1 MACQPKCTRGF
12 MGCRAL
18 PAFEGRAEGGTLG
31 IRLASYLYSGRIV
44 GRQVM
49 TDTVLKEIRRI
60 KDAITRENRGDVR
73 TILKRAAARQKT
85 AGRRVI
91 KLPSSSTKSR

>member
-1 MACQPKCTRGF
+1 
-12 MGCRAL
+12 
-18 PAFEGRAEGGTLG
+18 
-31 IRLASYLYSGRIV
+31 
-44 GRQVM
+44 M
-49 TDTVLKEIRRI
+49 TDIVLKEIHRI

-73 TILKRAAARQKT
+73 AILKRAAARQKT

>member
-1 MACQPKCTRGF
+1 
-12 MGCRAL
+12 
-18 PAFEGRAEGGTLG
+18 
-31 IRLASYLYSGRIV
+31 
-44 GRQVM
+44 M
-49 TDTVLKEIRRI
+49 TDMVLKEIHRI

-85 AGRRVI
+85 TGRVI